1 MNLAMRTKRITI
13 KDVAVLAGVSTGTV
27 SRFIRNDGYVGEES
41 KSRIAKAIHEL
52 HFIPSATAR
61 SMINHD
67 SRIIGIAVP
76 EINNPFLA
84 DLVVRIEAGLSKKKY
99 SIMLCNTEYSTQ
111 KTENFINDLIMRH
124 SDGIIMIATQVSDK
138 KTLEKINMFMH
149 GVVVGQKIPHFNS
162 INFNDR
168 KAAYDIA
175 YHMIGKGHRNIAC
188 IGFHIN
194 ASQTMERRDGVMWAL
209 SDNDIPAKAE
219 YMMGYDG
226 SESPEIE
233 NDDARNVGYVYTN
246 MLLDLPEPPTA
257 IIAIN
262 DFYAIGAYEAITEH
276 GLKVGE
282 DIAVSGFDDISIA
295 KFMMPSLT
303 TVKCDTRSMANL
315 AVEILMRKIY
325 DSGEEN
331 EEERNF
337 TLPSDIMLREST
349 RFTLIPDRN

>member
-1 MNLAMRTKRITI
+1 MATREKRITI
-13 KDVAVLAGVSTGTV
+13 KDVAILAGVSTGTV
-27 SRFIRNDGYVGEES
+27 SRFIRNDGYVGEGS
-41 KSRIAKAIHEL
+41 KSRIAKAIHDL

-84 DLVVRIEAGLSKKKY
+84 DLVVRIEAGLSRKNY
-99 SIMLCNTEYSTQ
+99 SIMLCNTGYNSQ
-111 KTENFINDLIMRH
+111 KTENFIHDLIMRH
-124 SDGIIMIATQVSDK
+124 GDGIIMIATQVSDR

-149 GVVVGQKIPHFNS
+149 GVIVGQKIPFFDS

-175 YHMIGKGHRNIAC
+175 YHMIEHGHKRIAC

-194 ASQTMERRDGVMWAL
+194 ASQTIERRDGVSLAL
-209 SDNDIPAKAE
+209 SDNGIPARAE

-226 SESPEIE
+226 SGSPGME
-233 NDDARNVGYVYTN
+233 NDARNVGYVYTK

-262 DFYAIGAYEAITEH
+262 DFYAIGAYEAIAEH

-282 DIAVSGFDDISIA
+282 DMAVSGFDDISIA
-295 KFMMPSLT
+295 KFMMPPLT
-303 TVKCDTRSMANL
+303 TVKCDTHSMANL
-315 AVEILMRKIY
+315 AVDILMRKIY
-325 DSGEEN
+325 EGGEKEN
-331 EEERNF
+331 EGEKNF

-349 RFTLIPDRN
+349 EFTVKC